1 MRSLKLLLPLL
12 LSALMVDNCLA
23 IPAFARKYDTSCLT
37 CHTPFPRL
45 KAYGEEYAANGFQLP
60 DREAPRFTRETGD
73 SSLLLMRE
81 LPFALRLQGFV
92 SWEPQATG
100 QSEVQSPSVLK
111 LLSGGQIA
119 RDVSY
124 YFYFFFSEMGS
135 VAGLEDAFIMFNNVF
150 RSEIDFSVGQ
160 FQVSDP
166 LFKRELRMTLEDYMI
181 YRAKVGSS
189 SVNLTY
195 DRGIMLNRG
204 FASGTD
210 VVLEVVNGAGI
221 GPAEGEHGFDNDK
234 YKNVML
240 RVSQDIGDVVRIGG
254 FGYFGNEEKND
265 QKSRVW
271 LAGPD
276 LTLSADP
283 VEVNFQYVER
293 RDENPYFQPASS
305 RPHDGDVKTRGL
317 FGELVYTPNGDE
329 SSWYG
334 TLLYNWVDSQQED
347 LDYNAATAHFS
358 YMLARNLRLVGEY
371 TYSFKTDEQPAA
383 NRISVGFV
391 TAF

>member
-1 MRSLKLLLPLL
+1 
-12 LSALMVDNCLA
+12 
-23 IPAFARKYDTSCLT
+23 
-37 CHTPFPRL
+37 
-45 KAYGEEYAANGFQLP
+45 
-60 DREAPRFTRETGD
+60 
-73 SSLLLMRE
+73 
-81 LPFALRLQGFV
+81 
-92 SWEPQATG
+92 
-100 QSEVQSPSVLK
+100 VLK